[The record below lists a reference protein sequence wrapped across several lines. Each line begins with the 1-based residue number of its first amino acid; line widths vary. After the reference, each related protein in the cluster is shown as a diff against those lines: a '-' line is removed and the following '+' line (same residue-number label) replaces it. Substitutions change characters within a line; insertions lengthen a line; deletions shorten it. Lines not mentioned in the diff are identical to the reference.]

1 MKIAFYKAA
10 TGNFIDR
17 LIDRC
22 TERRG
27 YSHCEFVF
35 SDGMFFSSSPRDGGC
50 RFKMIDQDPRHWDF
64 VDLPLT
70 EGEESHLRFVC
81 HYLISRGTRYDF
93 FGVLGFVTPCKATNG
108 RMFCSESLVSA
119 LQMARLMSDQ
129 LKAAK
134 VSPSDL
140 QQMFTA
146 GAIHSH
152 LLIQK

>member
-1 MKIAFYKAA
+1 MKVAFYKAA
-10 TGNFIDR
+10 TGGFIDK

-50 RFKMIDQDPRHWDF
+50 RFKMIDQDPQHWDF
-64 VDLPLT
+64 YELPLSD
-70 EGEESHLRFVC
+70 EDELDLRCECQTLVW
-81 HYLISRGTRYDF
+81 RPTRYDF
-93 FGVLGFVTPCKATNG
+93 FGVLGFVMPCKASSG
-108 RMFCSESLVSA
+108 RMFCSESLVHA
-119 LQMARLMSDQ
+119 LQAARLIGSELQ
-129 LKAAK
+129 PSK

-140 QQMFTA
+140 QQMFAA

-152 LLIQK
+152 LRV